1 MEVAL
6 EWDNR
11 KWESFEVFARTVDVN
26 GDSDEVSD
34 GNEEW
39 LLETGGKVILVI
51 EWPRTWLNWVLMF
64 WENRICKRW
73 NWVFAKEIPKQRV
86 KGTS

>member
-1 MEVAL
+1 M
-6 EWDNR
+6 
-11 KWESFEVFARTVDVN
+11 FARTVDVN

-51 EWPRTWLNWVLMF
+51 EWPRT
-64 WENRICKRW
+64 
-73 NWVFAKEIPKQRV
+73 
-86 KGTS
+86 